1 MFWHV
6 TDSDVKNNYKFY
18 EFLKEYR
25 EFFHDENSFIPTKG
39 YGDFMAVIDGQQRLT
54 SLYLGLKG
62 SYAYKM
68 PRKRW
73 KDEEENMPTRYLYLI
88 LNHTVSA
95 DDERNMEYNFKFL
108 SLEDIKKFN
117 SEDIFL
123 VIDIYKYQDEED
135 LDNFVEDLPITS
147 KAALRKLRKVI
158 FDDQLINF
166 Y

>member
-1 MFWHV
+1 MEFV
-6 TDSDVKNNYKFY
+6 TETDKPHFFGSII
-18 EFLKEYR
+18 LKEGEPPKKEDNFTAR
-25 EFFHDENSFIPTKG
+25 KT
-39 YGDFMAVIDGQQRLT
+39 VVDGQQRLT

-123 VIDIYKYQDEED
+123 VSDIYKYQDEED